1 MLHSDLDIHLLRAFV
16 TVARERSFT
25 RAAARLMRTQSA
37 VSMQLR
43 RLEQN
48 LGKLL
53 LVRNSK
59 RVRLTDSGETF
70 LPFAERILRLN
81 DEALNE
87 MGQPEVR
94 GKVRLGVPDDY
105 AAYFLPRVLANFG
118 ALYPR
123 IRLEVSCELSVNLP
137 GKLASGDIDIAL
149 TTRQPQSKGGD
160 FLRREQLV
168 WAEAEQGRVHDR
180 DPLPLALFPE
190 GVCVFREA
198 ALRVLAD
205 AGRRWNLVCT
215 SQGLAGIRSVVSSGL
230 ALTVVTENT
239 LSPDMRRVP
248 PEEGLPSLPSID
260 LALHRSRQAAGEAV
274 EVFAEH
280 IHQVL
285 QGGVR
290 TEPREQEGDS
300 GSYSRDS

>member
-1 MLHSDLDIHLLRAFV
+1 MLCSDLDIHLLRAFV
-16 TVARERSFT
+16 TVAREKSFT

-37 VSMQLR
+37 VSMQVR

-53 LVRNSK
+53 LMRNSK

-87 MGQPEVR
+87 IGQPEVR
-94 GKVRLGVPDDY
+94 GRVRLGIPDDY

-137 GKLASGDIDIAL
+137 DKLASGDIDIAL
-149 TTRQPQSKGGD
+149 TTRQPQSKGGS

-168 WAEAEQGRVHDR
+168 WAEAEHKRVHEQ

-198 ALRVLAD
+198 ALRVLSE
-205 AGRRWNLVCT
+205 AGRKWDLVCT
-215 SQGLAGIRSVVSSGL
+215 SRGLAGIRSVVSSGL

-239 LSPDMRRVP
+239 LSFDMRRVP
-248 PEEGLPSLPSID
+248 PEEGLPELPSID
-260 LALHRSRQAAGEAV
+260 LALHCSRQSSNEAV

-280 IHQVL
+280 IRQVL
-285 QGGVR
+285 HGE
-290 TEPREQEGDS
+290 TPAK
-300 GSYSRDS
+300 GSANSA

>member
-1 MLHSDLDIHLLRAFV
+1 MLCSDLDIHLLRAFV

-37 VSMQLR
+37 VSMQVR

-70 LPFAERILRLN
+70 FPFAERILRLN

-87 MGQPEVR
+87 IGQPEVR
-94 GKVRLGVPDDY
+94 GRVRLGIPDDY

-123 IRLEVSCELSVNLP
+123 IRLEVSCELSVSLP
-137 GKLASGDIDIAL
+137 GMLAAGDIDLAL
-149 TTRQPQSKGGD
+149 TTRQPQSEGGT

-168 WAEAEQGRVHDR
+168 WAEAEHKRVHDR
-180 DPLPLALFPE
+180 EPLPLALFPE

-198 ALRVLAD
+198 ALRVLAE
-205 AGRRWNLVCT
+205 AGRRWDLVCT
-215 SQGLAGIRSVVSSGL
+215 SRGLAGIRSVVSSGL

-239 LSPDMRRVP
+239 LSPNMRQVP
-248 PEEGLPSLPSID
+248 PEEGLPELPSIE
-260 LALHRSRQAAGEAV
+260 LALHRSRQCANEAV
-274 EVFAEH
+274 GVLAEH

-285 QGGVR
+285 QGGTPAAGQR
-290 TEPREQEGDS
+290 GG
-300 GSYSRDS
+300 GSA

>member
-1 MLHSDLDIHLLRAFV
+1 MLYSDLDIHLLRAFV
-16 TVARERSFT
+16 TVSRERSFT

-59 RVRLTDSGETF
+59 RVRLTDSGERF

-87 MGQPEVR
+87 IGQPEVR
-94 GKVRLGVPDDY
+94 GRVRLGIPDDY

-137 GKLASGDIDIAL
+137 GMLASGDIDIAL
-149 TTRQPQSKGGD
+149 TTRQPQSEGGD

-180 DPLPLALFPE
+180 DPLPLALFPD

-198 ALRVLAD
+198 ALRVLAE
-205 AGRRWNLVCT
+205 AGRKWDLVCT
-215 SQGLAGIRSVVSSGL
+215 SQGLAGIRSVVSSGM

-239 LSPDMRRVP
+239 LSQDMRRIP
-248 PEEGLPSLPSID
+248 PEEGLPDLPSID
-260 LALHRSRQAAGEAV
+260 LALHRSRQSANEAV
-274 EVFAEH
+274 DVFAQH
-280 IHQVL
+280 MRQVL
-285 QGGVR
+285 QEGVG
-290 TEPREQEGDS
+290 GDS
-300 GSYSRDS
+300 PVQGEGSGC